1 MNRNVAIL
9 IVILVILALAFYLVW
24 LRNRFQTIE
33 APSRTTLEQ
42 LPTPTPEV
50 TSEAATAGAAR
61 SLLSPSPVA
70 TPTATPAKVKPATPS
85 GKVVR

>member
-33 APSRTTLEQ
+33 TSSRTTLEQ
-42 LPTPTPEV
+42 LPTPTPEI
-50 TSEAATAGAAR
+50 TSEAATEGATR
-61 SLLSPSPVA
+61 SLLSPSPTS
-70 TPTATPAKVKPATPS
+70 TPTASPAKVKPATPS